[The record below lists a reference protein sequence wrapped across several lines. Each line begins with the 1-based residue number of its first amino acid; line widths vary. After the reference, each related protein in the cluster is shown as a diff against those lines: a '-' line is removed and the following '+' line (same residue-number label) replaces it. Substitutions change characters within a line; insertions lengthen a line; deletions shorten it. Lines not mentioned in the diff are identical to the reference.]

1 MKKLLF
7 LLVLLTSCSF
17 AWSQDTTWVQTFT
30 YDSISTRRA
39 NFEFPESLN
48 DKRFEKVLMYYKLKC
63 SPLTP
68 WDQYDC
74 GEWDYLTYT
83 RVFDHTGQMDSVAVN
98 GSKYLVNTQ
107 APTSLNYNPLPFTQV
122 DTYTR
127 TENNRSNAQLTTLS
141 INAGAANA
149 VFPFNVSNHG
159 GRYQMLL
166 TSSELNDAGIV
177 PGNLQSLSL
186 FVNAI
191 SNNGE
196 LKYPKI
202 SLKTTNDNVLSG
214 FHSSGFTEVYNA
226 SRWFNGSAA
235 ELTAGQNQ
243 FLFYQPFL
251 WNGTDNIIIEF
262 YFENSIAANNGLTFQ
277 TEQNTSLESVYY
289 DGRNGCMSFNASNY
303 ALTELSDFVM
313 GSAMT
318 ISFWAKGTGTA
329 GTNTSVLEAY
339 DVMGNRTINI
349 HLPWSN
355 NRLYFDAGNN
365 TGFDRIDKEMTAN
378 EMDDVWNHWAFVKNQ
393 ATGMMSV
400 YKNGVLWHSGT
411 NLTRDIGYIH
421 RLVLGSNAN
430 QGYFWNGKIDEFQIF
445 NEALSA
451 NVIQEWMT
459 KKPDQTHPN
468 WSNLM
473 VYYDFDNTAYV
484 EDQSANDFSLMPSQM
499 NMIQF
504 NELPNAGIN
513 QINERP
519 VLAFGQGD
527 VNGAMLATTHPE
539 IRAKEPVVVYELEPV
554 GNHFA
559 IVSSF
564 IGLPAGNET
573 SYNVNGTIASQ
584 VPFTGANNITNLPIV
599 HYHPPYEII
608 HDVEIARYITP
619 YGINFSLGS
628 NGFTWIYD
636 VTDYHQYLRGIVDLA
651 AHNTQELID
660 LRFAF
665 IEGIP
670 PRDVHSRQ
678 PIWENFRSYQY
689 SQMDNNTQLSATS
702 IALADSSSMF
712 KIKTRLTGHGHHG
725 SVNCCEW
732 DPKDH
737 YLFLDGTLR
746 YTWDIW
752 EETACGDSPNP
763 GQGGTWPYAREGWC
777 PGDQVKEYEF
787 DITPHVTPGGTVSI
801 DYDIEDIP
809 ANDQAQGNGNYIAAF
824 DLISYSAPNF
834 QNDAAVVDVLNPNK
848 WEYYRKWNPSCS
860 NPRVVIQN
868 TGAQDLTQCIIR
880 IWISYGDWVE
890 YNWTGNLKFLEKQV
904 VEIPI
909 IDLGWWRDYH
919 GEQTFHAQVYAVQ
932 GYPDLDEYANNNYF
946 STKFNAPKSINTA
959 FYCWFKTNNK
969 AHENKYKL
977 LDANGNVIFE
987 RNNMANT
994 TEYKDTF
1001 DLAPGC
1007 YSIVIEDSDS
1017 DGIGFWYS
1025 SQVEGETSGFFR
1037 LRKVSGS
1044 YIDIFPTDWGNY
1056 YRYDFSVGF
1065 ALSVEE
1071 IELTTNIQAYPNP
1084 TNSFVMIEVN
1094 GQVEGEASLEVFDMS
1109 GRMIQQMPMNASA
1122 SFAEAQVDLSAMQPG
1137 NYIVRVQ
1144 TKNGVYSKMIVKV

>member
-1 MKKLLF
+1 MKNLVFIFGF
-7 LLVLLTSCSF
+7 LTICSF

-30 YDSISTRRA
+30 FDSISMRRA
-39 NFEFPESLN
+39 NFEFPASLN

-63 SPLTP
+63 SPLTT
-68 WDQYDC
+68 WDQYPC

-83 RVFDHTGQMDSVAVN
+83 RVYDHTGQMDSVAVN

-107 APTSLNYNPLPFTQV
+107 APSNLNYNPVPFAQV

-127 TENNRSNAQLTTLS
+127 TEFNRSDAQLTSFS
-141 INAGAANA
+141 INSGAASSA
-149 VFPFNVSNHG
+149 FPFNVSNHG

-166 TSSELNDAGIV
+166 TATELNAAGLV

-202 SLKTTNDNVLSG
+202 SLKATGDNVLST
-214 FHSSGFTEVYNA
+214 FHNAGFTEVYNA
-226 SRWFNGSAA
+226 AHWFNGSAS
-235 ELTAGQNQ
+235 ELTVGQNQ
-243 FLFYQPFL
+243 FLFCQPFL
-251 WNGTDNIIIEF
+251 WNGSDNIIVEF
-262 YFENSIAANNGLTFQ
+262 FFDNYLDANNGLSFQ
-277 TEQNTSLESVYY
+277 TQANSNVESVYY
-289 DGRNGCMSFNASNY
+289 DGRNGCMNFNASNY

-313 GSAMT
+313 GTAMT
-318 ISFWAKGTGTA
+318 ITFWAKGSGTA
-329 GTNTSVLEAY
+329 GTNTSILEAY
-339 DVMGNRTINI
+339 DVMGNRVINI

-365 TGFDRIDKEMTAN
+365 TGYDRIDKAMTAD
-378 EMDDVWNHWAFVKNQ
+378 EMDNTWNHWAFVKNQ
-393 ATGMMSV
+393 QTGMMLI
-400 YKNGVLWHSGT
+400 YKNGVLWHSGS

-421 RLVLGSNAN
+421 RMVLGTNTN
-430 QGYFWNGKIDEFQIF
+430 LTNFWNGKVDEFQIY

-451 NVIQEWMT
+451 SVIQEWMT
-459 KKPDQTHPN
+459 KKPNTSHPN
-468 WSNLM
+468 WLNLL
-473 VYYDFDNTAYV
+473 VYYDFDNALV
-484 EDQSANDFSLMPSQM
+484 AQDQSNNGFALMPSQAG
-499 NMIQF
+499 MIQW
-504 NELPNAGIN
+504 NEFPKAGITN
-513 QINERP
+513 ITERP
-519 VLAFGQGD
+519 VVSFGQGD
-527 VNGAMLATTHPE
+527 VNGTMVSSTHPE
-539 IRAKEPVVVYELEPV
+539 ARAKEPVVVFELQPV
-554 GNHFA
+554 GYHFA
-559 IVSSF
+559 IVNSF
-564 IGLPAGNET
+564 AGLPSGAEIT
-573 SYNVNGTIASQ
+573 YNADGSVASQ
-584 VPFTGANNITNLPIV
+584 VPFTGASSLINAPIV
-599 HYHPPYEII
+599 HYHPPFEVI
-608 HDVEIARYITP
+608 HEVEMARYITP
-619 YGINFSLGS
+619 YGINFSLGT
-628 NGFTWIYD
+628 NGFYWLYD
-636 VTDYHQYLRGIVDLA
+636 VTDYHQYLRGTVDLA
-651 AHNTQELID
+651 AHNTQELLD

-670 PRDVHSRQ
+670 PRDVHHRQ
-678 PIWENFRSYQY
+678 PIWEDYRSYQY
-689 SQMDNNTQLSATS
+689 AQMDNNTVLAATPISLSDT
-702 IALADSSSMF
+702 SSMF
-712 KIKTRLTGHGHHG
+712 KIITRLTGHGHHG
-725 SVNCCEW
+725 SVSCCEW

-737 YLFLDGTLR
+737 HLYLDGTLR
-746 YTWDIW
+746 FTWDIW
-752 EETACGDSPNP
+752 EETACGDNPNT

-777 PGDQVKEYEF
+777 PGDKVKEYEF
-787 DITPHVTPGGTVSI
+787 DITPFVTPGGTVSI

-809 ANDQAQGNGNYIAAF
+809 INDQAQGNGNYVAAF

-834 QNDAAVVDVLNPNK
+834 QHDAALVDVLNPNS

-890 YNWTGNLKFLEKQV
+890 YNWTGNLKFLEKKV

-909 IDLGWWRDYH
+909 VDLGWWRDYH
-919 GEQTFHAQVYAVQ
+919 GEQIFHAQIYAVG
-932 GYPDLDEYANNNYF
+932 GYPDLDEYSKNNYLE
-946 STKFNAPKSINTA
+946 TKFNAPKSINTP

-987 RNNMANT
+987 RSNMANT

-1007 YSIVIEDSDS
+1007 YSIIIEDSDS

-1037 LRKVSGS
+1037 LRKVGGS

-1071 IELTTNIQAYPNP
+1071 NELTTSIEAYPNP
-1084 TNSFVMIEVN
+1084 SNSFVMIEVN
-1094 GQVEGEASLEVFDMS
+1094 GQIEGEATLEVFDMS

-1122 SFAEAQVDLSAMQPG
+1122 NFAEAQVDLSAMQPG
-1137 NYIVRVQ
+1137 NFIVRVQ